1 METKI
6 LRKSKNKKLFGVCGG
21 FAEYLNVDPTAL
33 RIGTIIVSIFSG
45 LGIVAYIAGAI
56 LMPDAE

>member
-1 METKI
+1 MNEI

-21 FAEYLNVDPTAL
+21 FAEYLKVAPTAI
-33 RIGTIIVSIFSG
+33 RIATIVISIFSG
-45 LGIVAYIAGAI
+45 LGIVTYIAGAI

>member
-1 METKI
+1 MNEI

-21 FAEYLNVDPTAL
+21 FAEYLKVDPTAI
-33 RIGTIIVSIFSG
+33 RIATIVISIFSG
-45 LGIVAYIAGAI
+45 LGIVTYIAGAI